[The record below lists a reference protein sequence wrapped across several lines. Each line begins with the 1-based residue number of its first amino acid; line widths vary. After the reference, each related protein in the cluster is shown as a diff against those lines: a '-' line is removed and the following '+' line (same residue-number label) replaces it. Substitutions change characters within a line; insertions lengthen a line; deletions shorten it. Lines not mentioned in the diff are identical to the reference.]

1 MKTLKAILFDL
12 DGTLIDSEIDFQKM
26 KRRTIRFLEV
36 SGVKEG
42 LLSEDMLN
50 YDIENLALQHMR
62 RNGVSEQEIEKIFH
76 MVSEI
81 MNEVEL
87 EALENV
93 KIMDGVVDTLETLKK
108 RGLKLGI
115 LTRGCR
121 EYVDGILRKF
131 NLERLID
138 AVAARDDVSNPKPN
152 PEHPRYLMEIIGVK
166 PSETL
171 LIGDHPMDALCARNV
186 GIRYFLIP
194 RRKSI
199 PKQLGHETL
208 RNISDL
214 VDILI
219 ENG

>member
-1 MKTLKAILFDL
+1 MKTLKAVLFDL
-12 DGTLIDSEIDFQKM
+12 DGTLIDSKIDFRKM
-26 KRRTIRFLEV
+26 KRRSIRLLEA
-36 SGVKEG
+36 SGVREG

-62 RNGVSEQEIEKIFH
+62 RNGVSEQEIEKISN

-93 KIMDGVVDTLETLKK
+93 KIMDGVVETLETLKK
-108 RGLKLGI
+108 HGLKLGI
-115 LTRGCR
+115 VTRGCR
-121 EYVDGILRKF
+121 EYVDVILRKF

-138 AVAARDDVSNPKPN
+138 AVAARDDVSKPKPN
-152 PEHPRYLMEIIGVK
+152 PEHPRYLMEIMGVK

-194 RRKSI
+194 RQKSFA
-199 PKQLGHETL
+199 KLLGNETL
-208 RNISDL
+208 RNISAL

-219 ENG
+219 